1 MAREAVAC
9 GLLGFGF
16 GLLGWALTSRIHMCI
31 IWNMTR
37 WPVDISLTCRRLHSP
52 IIPLLFLL
60 LGLSCECSPVSM
72 MHRPFLLVQVTDYS
86 MLHSCLV
93 ALACCLVFQ
102 SIVFSSVITP
112 ILWMPDRLPC
122 TMSNSD
128 SIFGGTAPIQKPTDL
143 LASIFFLSDTRRQTK
158 WKSLLA
164 ALPSPQHREQHPV
177 VRLRDVLCRG
187 GGH

>member
-9 GLLGFGF
+9 GLMGFGF

-72 MHRPFLLVQVTDYS
+72 MHRPFSSGASHRLFHVAFLSCRTS
-86 MLHSCLV
+86 MLSG
-93 ALACCLVFQ
+93 
-102 SIVFSSVITP
+102 I
-112 ILWMPDRLPC
+112 
-122 TMSNSD
+122 
-128 SIFGGTAPIQKPTDL
+128 
-143 LASIFFLSDTRRQTK
+143 
-158 WKSLLA
+158 
-164 ALPSPQHREQHPV
+164 PV
-177 VRLRDVLCRG
+177 HCF
-187 GGH
+187 